1 MGVSRSRSTRHWF
14 TTHFFSCL
22 RWLCNL
28 AFAQLE
34 SGEAVRG
41 SANFP
46 DLGFA
51 IAGNFGVFITSFLR
65 GKLDLELGARD
76 ILATLRGPKLYEI
89 NDGFGL
95 TTCEESPENRF
106 GKASVVMLSY
116 NPPNSSM
123 KQFMKYIFNA
133 YKVHSI
139 LLQCFP
145 LKSPSAELLP
155 GICNCKLQ
163 DGKSECKCIVL
174 WNVEEIIS
182 VLAHRMPGTL
192 RRLSDSLCL
201 LPCPECLETGCH
213 GCKQGQLNV
222 EERDE
227 SGRKILTED
236 DIKKGKKAVDGI
248 FRCIHP
254 HSRMIMLS
262 WPCIPQHFA

>member
-262 WPCIPQHFA
+262 WQSIPQHFG